1 MPVVQYIDRTQRTPP
16 SWPMDDLE
24 IEDVFADNRVY
35 TFGKNECGQC
45 GLGHTESP
53 VYSPAPVPFFGGRN
67 VVIVASG
74 G

>member
-1 MPVVQYIDRTQRTPP
+1 
-16 SWPMDDLE
+16 MDDLE

>member
-1 MPVVQYIDRTQRTPP
+1 MH
-16 SWPMDDLE
+16 MDDLE